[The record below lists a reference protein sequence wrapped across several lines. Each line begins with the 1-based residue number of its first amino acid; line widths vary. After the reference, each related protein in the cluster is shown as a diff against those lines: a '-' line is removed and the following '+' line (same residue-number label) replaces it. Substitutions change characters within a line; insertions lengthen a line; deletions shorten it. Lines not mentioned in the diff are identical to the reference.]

1 MYLFTVAVF
10 TLDKH
15 PALLNVRHFIRV
27 EMTHYRRAKFE
38 HKGIPS
44 VLVILAEKCV
54 KGVELNHLLRRVSQ
68 VSYCILCMLYVGY
81 QFVGVTLQFLG

>member
-1 MYLFTVAVF
+1 MYLFTVF

-15 PALLNVRHFIRV
+15 PALLNVRHFVRV

-38 HKGIPS
+38 HKSTLS

-54 KGVELNHLLRRVSQ
+54 KGVELNHLSMRVPRVSC
-68 VSYCILCMLYVGY
+68 VYCLCCM
-81 QFVGVTLQFLG
+81 